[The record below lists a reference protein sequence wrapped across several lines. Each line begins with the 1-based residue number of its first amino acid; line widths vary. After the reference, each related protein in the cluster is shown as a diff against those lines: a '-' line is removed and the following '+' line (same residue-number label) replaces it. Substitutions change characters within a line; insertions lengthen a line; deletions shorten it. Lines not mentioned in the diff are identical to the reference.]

1 LAATYLQLPGT
12 TADDLISAPATI
24 DLGRRPIHN
33 AGGGPCPGTTPDGRI
48 TLTQAIAVSCNT
60 AFVALARDLGW
71 PKIRDTAEKF
81 GFTVGPTDVTAPAW
95 LAQARLGVD
104 SRVPENSDEAGL
116 GNNVLGGGSVAGTP
130 LQMATVMAAVANSGT
145 VRQPVLVTSI
155 TAPDGG
161 ERHTITGESRPVLDT
176 DQAAQ
181 LTLALA
187 KTVQGGGT
195 AAGLRTPDGRALW
208 VKTGTH
214 ELGEQARGEG
224 TFVRQISWLTGFL
237 DTANGR
243 VAFAVAVETR
253 DERAGADRTRMLARR
268 TIESITEVRH

>member
-1 LAATYLQLPGT
+1 VRGKGFPTQGKHLVVHPTLLAATYLQLPGT

-116 GNNVLGGGSVAGTP
+116 GNARREAI
-130 LQMATVMAAVANSGT
+130 ATTIITTTSGHIAASGRPCDCASPPAVA
-145 VRQPVLVTSI
+145 PI
-155 TAPDGG
+155 P
-161 ERHTITGESRPVLDT
+161 
-176 DQAAQ
+176 
-181 LTLALA
+181 
-187 KTVQGGGT
+187 
-195 AAGLRTPDGRALW
+195 
-208 VKTGTH
+208 
-214 ELGEQARGEG
+214 
-224 TFVRQISWLTGFL
+224 
-237 DTANGR
+237 
-243 VAFAVAVETR
+243 
-253 DERAGADRTRMLARR
+253 
-268 TIESITEVRH
+268 